1 MIICG
6 QFEERRLRCS
16 IIQLKLWQ
24 QQQQKQQQ
32 EIPFVYGQN
41 IAFEDKIK
49 GYPHIHSEYMIDNE
63 IGMVDKDMSI

>member
-16 IIQLKLWQ
+16 IIQLKLLQ

-49 GYPHIHSEYMIDNE
+49 GYPHVHSEYVIDNE
-63 IGMVDKDMSI
+63 IGLVDKDMSI